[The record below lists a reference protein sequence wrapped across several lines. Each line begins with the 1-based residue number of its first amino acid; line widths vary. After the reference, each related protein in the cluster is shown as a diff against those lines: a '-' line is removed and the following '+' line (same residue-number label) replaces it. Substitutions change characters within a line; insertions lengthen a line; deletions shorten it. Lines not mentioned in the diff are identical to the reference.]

1 MNTPLMEHCTKNE
14 VSSKDFFSKCDQICR
29 KLWIWSHLLL
39 KSLMEN
45 FLFCVMEAE
54 MLDQKVME
62 DFLLYNFRLDHKT
75 KIRDVLFTICY
86 S

>member
-1 MNTPLMEHCTKNE
+1 
-14 VSSKDFFSKCDQICR
+14 
-29 KLWIWSHLLL
+29 
-39 KSLMEN
+39 
-45 FLFCVMEAE
+45 MEAE